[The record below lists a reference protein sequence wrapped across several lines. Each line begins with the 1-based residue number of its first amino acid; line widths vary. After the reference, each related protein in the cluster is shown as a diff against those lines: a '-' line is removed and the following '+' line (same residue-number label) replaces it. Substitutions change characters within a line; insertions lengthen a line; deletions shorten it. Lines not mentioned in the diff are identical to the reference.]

1 MIVVENI
8 SRRPEIHDV
17 DVNGRLKTEMYPNKR
32 DSRCRQASLTK
43 LHLATTP
50 NLVVVLRA
58 M

>member
-8 SRRPEIHDV
+8 SRLPEIHDV

-43 LHLATTP
+43 LQANIRAT
-50 NLVVVLRA
+50 
-58 M
+58 